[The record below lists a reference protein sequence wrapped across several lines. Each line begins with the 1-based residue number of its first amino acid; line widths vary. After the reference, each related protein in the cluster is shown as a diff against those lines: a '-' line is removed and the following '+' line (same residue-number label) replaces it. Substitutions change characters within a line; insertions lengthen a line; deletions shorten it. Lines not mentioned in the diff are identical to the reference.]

1 VCFTT
6 SLTEKPRCRRIA
18 VSDVALCVELH
29 GARDGQRVRAQD
41 SVGEPGRPRLV
52 GLAAWPYAAQHRAG
66 TAARSGIRVLRRVL
80 CLTACLGRTVNVSKI
95 HFLLAT
101 ALMDMVLQSIV
112 SVCLNCIFK
121 PTDP

>member
-1 VCFTT
+1 M
-6 SLTEKPRCRRIA
+6 
-18 VSDVALCVELH
+18 SDVALCVELH
-29 GARDGQRVRAQD
+29 GARDGQRVRAED

-66 TAARSGIRVLRRVL
+66 MRSYRCTAARSGIRVLRRVL